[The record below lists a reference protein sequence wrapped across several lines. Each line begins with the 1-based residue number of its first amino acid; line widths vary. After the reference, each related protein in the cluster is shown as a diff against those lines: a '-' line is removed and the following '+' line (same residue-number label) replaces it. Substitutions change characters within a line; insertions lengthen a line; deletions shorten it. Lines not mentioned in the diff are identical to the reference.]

1 MKRFIYMLVIIP
13 TICFSQ
19 SEGVSE
25 AEKPIGQ
32 FYDEINKATFS
43 LTKNEE
49 NYNLCFFNEIAD
61 SKQMKCL
68 TFNEP
73 ESSMLSFFAFGSK
86 ILESSEMLLDKD
98 WETPQYRIIVSK
110 NGNFI
115 ILKIW
120 DNYSKSLAVTPLIS
134 KVNWKA
140 LFGKS

>member
-1 MKRFIYMLVIIP
+1 
-13 TICFSQ
+13 
-19 SEGVSE
+19 
-25 AEKPIGQ
+25 
-32 FYDEINKATFS
+32 
-43 LTKNEE
+43 
-49 NYNLCFFNEIAD
+49 
-61 SKQMKCL
+61 
-68 TFNEP
+68 
-73 ESSMLSFFAFGSK
+73 
-86 ILESSEMLLDKD
+86 MLLDKD